1 MIYDLDPI
9 AKGEKMG
16 VIINRI
22 KLVGSKG
29 EKKVDALFDSGASFS
44 FITKELASKL
54 GNMDMLPSPL
64 EFETVKEG
72 EKRVVKERIVLDFY
86 IEGIRLSDEF
96 LIVDELSEA
105 SIIGA
110 ATMQK
115 WRLTLDFEKD
125 RVLIDQMVTRLM
137 LK

>member
-1 MIYDLDPI
+1 
-9 AKGEKMG
+9 MG

-44 FITKELASKL
+44 FINRELAKKL
-54 GNMDMLPSPL
+54 GLIDTLANPK
-64 EFETVKEG
+64 EFETAEEG
-72 EKRVVKERIVLDFY
+72 RKIVVKERMVLDFY
-86 IEGIRLSDEF
+86 IEGIDLSDEF
-96 LIVDELSEA
+96 LLAENLSEEV
-105 SIIGA
+105 IIGA

-115 WRLTLDFEKD
+115 WRLKLDFEQD
-125 RVLIDQMVTRLM
+125 RVIVDQRVTRLM